1 MGLSNGYARSCL
13 DRSTHAYAYLYSY
26 NSKTVNKIP
35 YPSPGEWM
43 CHSDP
48 MRYYSAVMVNEL
60 IAVILHGKISK
71 ITLSTR

>member
-1 MGLSNGYARSCL
+1 MDKL
-13 DRSTHAYAYLYSY
+13 
-26 NSKTVNKIP
+26 
-35 YPSPGEWM
+35 

-71 ITLSTR
+71 ITLSKKVNFRILPYAAISVG